1 MTKKAV
7 KAKKA
12 AATALPTFAR
22 VGTQSMVRLSD
33 PELKSYMSKQVK
45 RLSTDRAYALEFL
58 QDIGVATPTGK
69 LSKRFGG

>member
-1 MTKKAV
+1 
-7 KAKKA
+7 
-12 AATALPTFAR
+12 
-22 VGTQSMVRLSD
+22 
-33 PELKSYMSKQVK
+33 MSKQVK